1 MIWIADDELCQKKE
15 NFYMNFIAYCY
26 NLLSSI
32 CVIFLA
38 TVLLIV
44 IYRVLKIGILLLL
57 DKLNS

>member
-1 MIWIADDELCQKKE
+1 
-15 NFYMNFIAYCY
+15 MNFIAYCY
-26 NLLSSI
+26 YLLSSI